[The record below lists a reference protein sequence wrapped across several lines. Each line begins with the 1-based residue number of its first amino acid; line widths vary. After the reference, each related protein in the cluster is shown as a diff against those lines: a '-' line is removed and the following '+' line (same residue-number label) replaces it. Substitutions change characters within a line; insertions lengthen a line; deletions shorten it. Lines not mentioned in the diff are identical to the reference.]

1 MERTKKAWFDTETD
15 FGSKNHT
22 DEQYLYFQAGVD
34 YACSR
39 MSKMTDNFYPMEAQI
54 IDGFRVTRKSM
65 RMIEQMIKNS
75 RG

>member
-1 MERTKKAWFDTETD
+1 MERTKKAWFNPTVR
-15 FGSKNHT
+15 FGSINELT
-22 DEQYLYFQAGVD
+22 NQYLYFQAGVD

-39 MSKMTDNFYPMEAQI
+39 MSKITDPFYPKESQI

-75 RG
+75 RS